1 MRKTTGDI
9 GERLAGKYAKKQGMK
24 IIEKNFRALRG
35 EIDIIAVEG
44 DQLVFI
50 EVKTNKEG
58 NQVPPENRVN
68 ISKQK
73 QIGKVA
79 QMYLQQSG
87 KTGMDCRFDVI
98 GVILSENGD
107 HEISHI
113 KNAFWL

>member
-9 GERLAGKYAKKQGMK
+9 GEKLAGKYAKKQGMK
-24 IIEKNFRALRG
+24 IIERNFRALRG
-35 EIDIIAVEG
+35 EIDIIAVED

-50 EVKTNKEG
+50 EVKTNKQG
-58 NQVPPENRVN
+58 GSVPPENRVN

-79 QMYLQQSG
+79 QMYLQQTG

-98 GVILSENGD
+98 GVILSDNGD
-107 HEISHI
+107 YEISHI

>member
-1 MRKTTGDI
+1 MKKTTGNI
-9 GERLAGKYAKKQGMK
+9 GEKLARKYAKKQGMK
-24 IIEKNFRALRG
+24 IIEKNYRALRG
-35 EIDIIAVEG
+35 EIDIIAVED

-50 EVKTNKEG
+50 EVKTNKQG
-58 NQVPPENRVN
+58 NKVPPENRVN
-68 ISKQK
+68 SAKQK

-98 GVILSENGD
+98 GVVLSENGG